1 MTIEYVLAPVAGY
14 VTAGCLKMLWRAW
27 RAGSWSMQPQGM
39 GGLPSTHAAT
49 VSAPLALMLWQG
61 RWSEPAFGVAL
72 ALVWIVIVD
81 ALDLRRRIG
90 QQAALLNSLLRQAGR
105 PEEVRESIG
114 HRPVEV
120 LAGVVVG
127 LAVAG
132 VLAWNA
138 ST

>member
-1 MTIEYVLAPVAGY
+1 MQYVLAPVAAY
-14 VTAGCLKMLWRAW
+14 VAAGCLKVLWRAW
-27 RAGSWSMQPQGM
+27 HAGAWSLRPQGM

-72 ALVWIVIVD
+72 ALAWIVIVD

-90 QQAALLNSLLRQAGR
+90 EQASLLNALARQAGR
-105 PEEVRESIG
+105 PEVLRERIG
-114 HRPVEV
+114 HRPVEI
-120 LAGVVVG
+120 LAGVGVG

-132 VLAWNA
+132 LVGWAVPA
-138 ST
+138 